1 MMLRRFHF
9 MFLSLHHSHLP
20 SRPELRKKIDRGYC
34 IDSAY
39 AEGITQDI
47 GDSSTCVAPVFLN
60 ILFMG
65 LIIEYVK
72 WLFLRTDT
80 VQDAREKF
88 SKDYGVPD
96 VDVFADDKEAS
107 KGSMTATLYGAIGF
121 IICVF
126 VLDLKQDKINLYIRL
141 YNAFVEFKILT
152 SYVATY
158 KAVWGAKDQGT
169 FAKAE
174 HNIVETLAQIYG
186 IEIKKPII
194 TESDMSL
201 LNEDEPGESK
211 KNN

>member
-1 MMLRRFHF
+1 M
-9 MFLSLHHSHLP
+9 
-20 SRPELRKKIDRGYC
+20 
-34 IDSAY
+34 
-39 AEGITQDI
+39 
-47 GDSSTCVAPVFLN
+47 
-60 ILFMG
+60 
-65 LIIEYVK
+65 
-72 WLFLRTDT
+72 
-80 VQDAREKF
+80 
-88 SKDYGVPD
+88 
-96 VDVFADDKEAS
+96 
-107 KGSMTATLYGAIGF
+107 
-121 IICVF
+121 
-126 VLDLKQDKINLYIRL
+126 DLKQDKINLYIRL

-174 HNIVETLAQIYG
+174 HNIVETLAHIYG